1 MRPKLS
7 MRETRR
13 LQVAAGALT
22 LLVPGAA
29 AALATVPAA
38 AHAPAAQAPLRIAL
52 DRSAVPYGHR
62 VTVTGSAPGADRG
75 RTLLLEF
82 APAGTSA
89 WRTLGAAKVHTDGAF
104 RVAGALPQ
112 SGSVRVF
119 EAPVAGPAASRDQA
133 ATTGPAS
140 SVPRA
145 VTVLSRLVPAQG
157 AFGGGSITGTLLPR
171 QPGRV
176 IRLDVATGHGWRTVR
191 TARTAANGHFT
202 LAPPPAGAGVV
213 RVSFA
218 GDRLSSGQA
227 TAAHQLVQFHQS
239 VASWY
244 DDSGATACGFHAGLG
259 VANKTLPCGTKVT
272 FRYGGR
278 TVTATVDDRGPFVA
292 GRDWD
297 LNQNTAAAL
306 GMDGVVTLDSSV

>member
-1 MRPKLS
+1 M
-7 MRETRR
+7 
-13 LQVAAGALT
+13 
-22 LLVPGAA
+22 
-29 AALATVPAA
+29 
-38 AHAPAAQAPLRIAL
+38 
-52 DRSAVPYGHR
+52 
-62 VTVTGSAPGADRG
+62 
-75 RTLLLEF
+75 
-82 APAGTSA
+82 
-89 WRTLGAAKVHTDGAF
+89 
-104 RVAGALPQ
+104 
-112 SGSVRVF
+112 
-119 EAPVAGPAASRDQA
+119 
-133 ATTGPAS
+133 
-140 SVPRA
+140 
-145 VTVLSRLVPAQG
+145 
-157 AFGGGSITGTLLPR
+157 
-171 QPGRV
+171 

-218 GDRLSSGQA
+218 GDRLSSGEA
-227 TAAHQLVQFHQS
+227 TAAHQLVQFHRS